1 MLSIDTNLLLPAIES
16 ANPEHEPAA
25 AFLNSLES
33 REDVAISEFVLLELY
48 NLLRNPAVLARP
60 LGTAAAVD
68 VCEAFR
74 QHPRWQLIGFP
85 PDSRAFHDAF
95 WPRLR
100 EKACARR
107 RSYDLRMGLCLL
119 RQGVT
124 EFATV
129 NLKDFRGIGFTRVWS
144 PLADSA
150 L

>member
-16 ANPEHEPAA
+16 GNPEHESAA
-25 AFLNSLES
+25 AFLNSLEN

-48 NLLRNPAVLARP
+48 NLLRDPAVLARP
-60 LGTAAAVD
+60 LETGAAVD

-100 EKACARR
+100 EKDFARR
-107 RSYDLRMGLCLL
+107 RSYDWRMGLCLL

-129 NLKDFRGIGFTRVWS
+129 NIKDFKGIGFRRVWN
-144 PLADSA
+144 PLEG
-150 L
+150 